1 MNVFSRLKKK
11 TKHLLTERKRK
22 AGRTGADASG
32 ESVHS
37 EGSLPRPEPRVVAGG
52 SHDQDSSGAN
62 ADGRQAHPTDRPPP
76 PGKPE
81 SVPVRGS
88 ENDQQ
93 GGEGD
98 VDEGEGVQSRGLR
111 PRQDPEA
118 TVESG
123 VSQGGNEAGETEVE
137 GVESAPIPAC
147 SGQPDS
153 M

>member
-11 TKHLLTERKRK
+11 IKHPLTGRKRK
-22 AGRTGADASG
+22 PGRTGADASG
-32 ESVHS
+32 ESVRS

-62 ADGRQAHPTDRPPP
+62 ADGRQARPTDRPPP
-76 PGKPE
+76 PGEPE

-98 VDEGEGVQSRGLR
+98 VGEGEGVQSRLH
-111 PRQDPEA
+111 PQQDSEA

-123 VSQGGNEAGETEVE
+123 VSQEGNEAGEAEVE